1 MVNKSI
7 IITIVCPDY
16 VVGIDVQRSHYSQY
30 RIYFYTTKLCASR
43 SNRHIHLLKLSHNY
57 IHDSYSIENIL
68 LYLFPTHF
76 TFLCEMRLN
85 AFRQNIYV

>member
-7 IITIVCPDY
+7 IIITIVCPGY
-16 VVGIDVQRSHYSQY
+16 VVGIEVQRSHYSQY

-43 SNRHIHLLKLSHNY
+43 SNRHIPLLKLSH
-57 IHDSYSIENIL
+57 IHASYSIENLL

-76 TFLCEMRLN
+76 TFLCEMRQN
-85 AFRQNIYV
+85 AFRQYVYV